1 MCSRNVKRPA
11 RGAGLGRAAGC
22 RLKGARNV
30 SPAPHPAPHRRGHER
45 RQQRVT
51 RGSGRGTS
59 WQANAAGRPCADRTS
74 RPHSLTD
81 SLRHDGTD
89 QGIPPCGGILARGLA
104 AVARH
109 PFGRPGGDRP
119 WVPRPPVRSITRWQ
133 RSGPGGPGMSAGSAP
148 SRPHRRPVGTQR
160 DPVPD
165 RHRGSRE
172 AATRAASR
180 QNYLIKRGRPRPGG
194 RAGVAAR
201 SRSGCGRQNRLPEKH
216 RCK

>member
-11 RGAGLGRAAGC
+11 RGARPARAAGC
-22 RLKGARNV
+22 RLKGARSV
-30 SPAPHPAPHRRGHER
+30 SPAPHPASHRGGREP

-51 RGSGRGTS
+51 RASGAGTS
-59 WQANAAGRPCADRTS
+59 WQAKAVSRPCAGRTG
-74 RPHSLTD
+74 RTHHLQ
-81 SLRHDGTD
+81 RNGTD
-89 QGIPPCGGILARGLA
+89 QASCPCRIAPGRWLA

-109 PFGRPGGDRP
+109 PFDVRAVTDRG
-119 WVPRPPVRSITRWQ
+119 VPRPPVRSIARWQ
-133 RSGPGGPGMSAGSAP
+133 WTRPEGLRAPAGPAP
-148 SRPHRRPVGTQR
+148 SRPHRRPVGTQGAR
-160 DPVPD
+160 Y
-165 RHRGSRE
+165 RAGIAGRRE